1 MTLKANTEMY
11 SKERK
16 RKKSCGLHLSG
27 SGRGQ
32 EAYWCERGNG
42 SLVSTKCGNL
52 LNPCENIDS
61 QKVLCSMGLEILYE
75 VNKDRTQWDNYTW
88 F

>member
-1 MTLKANTEMY
+1 LD
-11 SKERK
+11 
-16 RKKSCGLHLSG
+16 LSG
-27 SGRGQ
+27 SGLGQ
-32 EAYWCERGNG
+32 EAYWCERGNEHWL
-42 SLVSTKCGNL
+42 SKKCGNL

-75 VNKDRTQWDNYTW
+75 VNKDRTQGGDYSW